1 MPTRKAGWRMTE
13 TTTYHR
19 YRRTEERVN
28 SITHGV
34 GIILAIAGLGVLTT
48 SAGVSGNLRH
58 MVGVSVFG
66 LTLILMYT
74 ASTLYHG
81 VRNPRAKAILQTFDH
96 CAIFLL
102 IAGTYTPFTLV
113 TLYGPWGWSLFG
125 VVWGLAVFGIVVEL
139 TPLRRYRA
147 LSLGLYL
154 GMGWAVVAA
163 IKPMLAGIAPGGLFL
178 LLAGGLSYTVGISFY
193 LLRKLAYHHAIW
205 HLFVLAG
212 SIFHFFA
219 VLFYVVPVADF

>member
-1 MPTRKAGWRMTE
+1 MANR
-13 TTTYHR
+13 
-19 YRRTEERVN
+19 
-28 SITHGV
+28 ITHAA
-34 GIILAIAGLGVLTT
+34 GIILAIAGLGVLTA
-48 SAGVSGNLRH
+48 SASGSGNVRH
-58 MVGVSVFG
+58 MVSVSIFG
-66 LTLILMYT
+66 SMLILMYT
-74 ASTLYHG
+74 ASTLYHS

-125 VVWGLAVFGIVVEL
+125 VVWGLAILGIIFEL
-139 TPLRRYRA
+139 TPLHRYRA

-163 IKPMLAGIAPGGLFL
+163 VKPMLAGVAPGGLFL
-178 LLAGGLSYTVGISFY
+178 LLAGGLSYTAGISFY
-193 LLRKLAYHHAIW
+193 LLRKLRYHHAIW

-219 VLFYVVPVADF
+219 VLNYVVPVAGF